1 MTDPKYNLA
10 HSLAYLNAGVDGILG
25 IPAHENRERISY
37 VGLPSTPASRTVD
50 CAHCRSRCF
59 AVRVARTGL
68 HFIRPDRNGSK
79 RYDDVY
85 RAVDGRSDHVG

>member
-10 HSLAYLNAGVDGILG
+10 HSLAYLNAGGNGILG

-37 VGLPSTPASRTVD
+37 VGLPSTPFSRTVD
-50 CAHCRSRCF
+50 CEHYRSRCF
-59 AVRVARTGL
+59 AVRVAWAGL

-79 RYDDVY
+79 RYDNVY
-85 RAVDGRSDHVG
+85 YGVDGCIDHVG